1 MEKSYKISWDYNN
14 PREYLRLY
22 EKFEMP
28 PLIITCAI
36 TGGLQGKE
44 VNPNLPETAEEQAK
58 STFEAYEAGASIV
71 HVHARDPKKGYAV
84 PIGDKDVY
92 YEINKRIRE
101 LCPDIIINNTTGGGP
116 GMPDDER
123 IQSVYANPEMC
134 SLNMGTISSRFKA
147 KARKPPLTGRDEEL
161 IGEAV
166 FANTYSVTERFAKEM
181 LEHNVKPE
189 METFGDGNWHL
200 INNLIEKKLLKP
212 PYFVQLVLG
221 PGSITPPTP
230 WHIMTQTAFAPP
242 NTIFNILGIG
252 VHQIPMTT
260 FALLMGM
267 HVRIGMEDNIYYSR
281 GVKAKNNGELVER
294 VVRIAKECN
303 RPIATPQEA
312 REILEMSKNPTKY
325 H

>member
-1 MEKSYKISWDYNN
+1 MLFDMPYN
-14 PREYLRLY
+14 E
-22 EKFEMP
+22 
-28 PLIITCAI
+28 
-36 TGGLQGKE
+36 
-44 VNPNLPETAEEQAK
+44 
-58 STFEAYEAGASIV
+58 IV
-71 HVHARDPKKGYAV
+71 K
-84 PIGDKDVY
+84 
-92 YEINKRIRE
+92 
-101 LCPDIIINNTTGGGP
+101 
-116 GMPDDER
+116 
-123 IQSVYANPEMC
+123 
-134 SLNMGTISSRFKA
+134 
-147 KARKPPLTGRDEEL
+147 
-161 IGEAV
+161 
-166 FANTYSVTERFAKEM
+166 M

-221 PGSITPPTP
+221 PGSITPPTQ